1 MRPLVIVRP
10 EPGAN
15 ESARA
20 AEKLGLRTLVM
31 PLFAVES
38 VQWDVPD
45 PEQFD
50 ALLLTSANAVR
61 HGGSGLSRIRDLPA
75 HCVGGAT
82 AAAARA
88 GGFTIASVGE
98 GRVDALL
105 ESLPPDLQLLHLCG
119 VHRREPQSPRQAICA
134 VPVYRAKEIPAP
146 EDLNTAAGAVVA
158 VHSPRAA
165 SRLATAVDEAGL
177 GRETIAVA
185 AISTEA
191 AQAAGDGWEQIAAA
205 AEPSDSALLALA
217 ASLCN
222 NR

>member
-10 EPGAN
+10 EPGAS

-20 AEKLGLRTLVM
+20 AERLGLRTLVL
-31 PLFAVES
+31 PLFAVEP

-45 PEQFD
+45 SEQFD

-61 HGGSGLSRIRDLPA
+61 HAGSGLGRIRDLPA
-75 HCVGGAT
+75 HCVGDAT
-82 AAAARA
+82 AAAAQA
-88 GGFTIASVGE
+88 AGFTIASVGE
-98 GRVDALL
+98 GSVDALL
-105 ESLPPDLQLLHLCG
+105 QSLPSDQRLLHLCG
-119 VHRREPQSPRQAICA
+119 VHRRAPRSALQSIVS
-134 VPVYRAKEIPAP
+134 VPVYCARELAAP
-146 EDLNTAAGAVVA
+146 EAFKTIGGAVLA

-165 SRLATAVDEAGL
+165 GRVAMAAQKAGL
-177 GRETIAVA
+177 PRETIAVV

-191 AQAAGDGWEQIAAA
+191 AQAAGDGWEQTAAA

-217 ASLCN
+217 ARLCN